1 MPPNVPTRRG
11 VGNAR
16 VAAGRLAVETER
28 ARTGGARPVG
38 YPHAVTSYA
47 DHLQRIRSEVREIDV
62 PALAARLTART
73 DAAPDGRDGRDAR
86 DAPPPTIIDVREP
99 DETAAG
105 TIPGALAI
113 PRGLL
118 EQRIE
123 GAAPDR
129 ARPLVLVC
137 ASGNRSVLA
146 ARTLGELGYR
156 DVASLAGGMT
166 AWTQGGHPVDR
177 GGLSAAQRARYSRHI
192 MLPEVGEAGQRT
204 LLAGKVVC
212 IGAGG
217 LGSPASLY
225 LAAAGVGTLG
235 LVDDDVV
242 DASNLQRQ
250 VVHATDRLGTPKVD
264 SAARTLTGLN
274 PDVKVVGH
282 RTRLTSDNA
291 LELLAPYDVI
301 IDGADNFATRY
312 LVNDVALRLGK
323 PVVHASVFRFEGQ
336 LTVFPAGG
344 APCYRCLYPEPPP
357 PGAAPSCQEA
367 GVLGVL
373 PGALGVLQATEALKL
388 LLGMPTIAGRLLVWD
403 AARSKFRELGLRRD
417 PRCPT
422 CGDGVDRAR
431 IPLVDYAAFCSGT

>member
-1 MPPNVPTRRG
+1 MPSFD
-11 VGNAR
+11 
-16 VAAGRLAVETER
+16 E
-28 ARTGGARPVG
+28 
-38 YPHAVTSYA
+38 
-47 DHLQRIRSEVREIDV
+47 HLQRIRREVTEIDAA
-62 PALAARLTART
+62 ALAAALATAT
-73 DAAPDGRDGRDAR
+73 
-86 DAPPPTIIDVREP
+86 PPTVIDVREA

-105 TIPGALAI
+105 TIAGALTI

-118 EQRIE
+118 ELRVEQ
-123 GAAPDR
+123 AAARDR
-129 ARPLVLVC
+129 RVVLVC
-137 ASGNRSVLA
+137 GGGTRSLLA
-146 ARTLGELGYR
+146 ARTLAELGYD

-166 AWTQGGHPVDR
+166 GWVAAGLPLDR
-177 GGLSAAQRARYSRHI
+177 GGLSPAQRARYSRHLL
-192 MLPEVGEAGQRT
+192 LPEVGEAGQRRI
-204 LLAGKVVC
+204 LAGRVVC

-242 DASNLQRQ
+242 DVSNLQRQ
-250 VVHATDRLGTPKVD
+250 VVHATDRVGVAKVD
-264 SAARTLTGLN
+264 SAARTLAGLN
-274 PDVKVVGH
+274 PDVRVVGH
-282 RTRLTSDNA
+282 RTRLTADNA
-291 LELLAPYDVI
+291 LALLADYDVV

-344 APCYRCLYPEPPP
+344 RPCYRCLYPEPPP

-373 PGALGVLQATEALKL
+373 PGVMGVLQATEALKL

-403 AARSKFRELGLRRD
+403 ATRSRFRELALRRD

-422 CGDGVDRAR
+422 CGDGVEPAT
-431 IPLVDYAAFCSGT
+431 IPLVDYAAFCAGA